1 MMVVMLPMTRGA
13 APTSGKGTVVMVMMA
28 VMVVVVVD
36 VVMVVVVVDVVMVA
50 VMVVVVV
57 VVDVVMMVMVVELWL
72 EKTHRFSIQ
81 FSEPT
86 RGADFKFRASI
97 YKVRNHLRF
106 RTV

>member
-28 VMVVVVVD
+28 
-36 VVMVVVVVDVVMVA
+36 VMVVVVVDVVMVA